1 MRIGVLG
8 TFQHSMFSS
17 GTVNTT
23 IAVAELFRELGH
35 TVELVH
41 ANTAASSWWTDCTE
55 MEKSWTVRSIESF
68 TKEDMYDVLFE
79 IGILQFPPEIRQ
91 KVAKKVIWIVRSNF
105 VMKEIEESVY
115 PKEATLK
122 RSFDG
127 LSETWILD
135 AIAKKDY
142 DLQVIELLTKAPVRI
157 VPYIWTPSI
166 AKLHLANIGN
176 PSWVQQSANALKEV
190 IQSPGTRIPWSA
202 HICETNSTNMSSC
215 IVPIVILKEAENRG
229 FRIEKWIAHNAEA
242 LKETKFFVENTLK
255 LCESSTMTGV
265 CVGRQRTVD
274 WITHPLSLVV
284 SHIRFTRIRPALL
297 DLAWTGVPL
306 IHNSLFLRDLG
317 FGLERTFYNGNRIG
331 EACDAFGRLEDDLKG
346 LKGCFSQ
353 ETLSEL
359 RKTLEEKVSPWSK
372 SIQESWSDAFLS
384 SSEGSPRPTMVK
396 EPQADKPAQKKET
409 IRIGF
414 CDMWENF
421 NPDYNFFTLL
431 LSEYLPTHTIVGEA
445 ASPDSNLVIFGPFG
459 FTWKS
464 LPEKQP
470 KVFFTG
476 ENTGRIE
483 YPGVDL
489 YLTFEEGPKNRMRFP
504 LWYLYID
511 WFKATYDILKNPKP
525 IDLLDCIRVKQE
537 KRDRFC
543 AFVVSNPSNP
553 LRNNAFEWLSEY
565 KPVDSAGNLFN
576 TLGPILQAGQ
586 GGGGGEREK
595 VAFLR
600 NYKYCITYE
609 NSSSKGYTTE
619 KYLHAKAAGCV
630 PIYWGDPDVSS
641 EFDISGCINAQNIT
655 SKGDLI
661 RAVEENDMNDVE
673 YMKKALVPALTEK
686 KVKEVR
692 QRMAEAARRMA
703 GLLGI
708 PESPMW
714 PKEIGLSYEAAMRED
729 APIKVKDAPILTTYV
744 NHRVISSLKHW
755 LTAIQTQTSAFPN
768 LQANVFLAKDVP
780 EGTREAFEKNYS
792 FVKFERF
799 PEGEPSWPSG
809 WIYKELCMRE
819 SFTDRM
825 VLFMDVDSFMCRWPL
840 AWIQKAEETDLCFL
854 ESEENTLQKNMV
866 CFRAGSSAAKAL
878 FSEAYACGSSSRAE
892 EILSYEKSYSRLPV
906 KDFISEKSLRETF
919 ITGKSLY
926 LHHGKFTVTIPFA
939 KSINEAYLVN
949 LKRRPDRLEKVWSSS
964 PELKER
970 VKVFEAVDGNS
981 LKLTPAIARF
991 LKPNDF
997 FWKKGVAGCAL
1008 SHLQIWYKLLIDT
1021 PDIKNYLILE
1031 DDVKFLP
1038 DWETRWNSA
1047 VDAGDIPESYDIL
1060 YLGGLLPPN
1069 REMFLK
1075 VGRERYNNSFSKIA
1089 LNQHF
1094 NQKEPNRFCH
1104 FCTYAYVLSKKGA
1117 KKLMELFEGMS
1128 GCWTSIDHV
1137 MCNPVDIFET
1147 YVFDPLL
1154 AGCYQDDDPT
1164 YATSQFNDFSRVD
1177 KFDSDIWNNN
1187 DRFSQEEIQCMSQN
1201 AVDIPQVIKD
1211 LSVKQNL
1218 QEQGQEQEQ
1227 KRIVS
1232 LQPYDMKTFYEAEWL
1247 SELLGDSFPN
1257 TFDCINPFDSPPTD
1271 SPIVVYGRGTF
1282 LADTIE
1288 MLKRWNEASANF
1300 HLVHVSDEFLADPID
1315 VYDLPACKSVVR
1327 MYVRDGV
1334 QEKKVRT
1341 IPLGYHWQPT
1351 KKDSA
1356 EPRTYDIS
1364 FVGTNWHSRKELLS
1378 PLFSETTTLCAYSK
1392 FLDNWL
1398 DQKSLS
1404 KESYLHTMK
1413 DSVFVPCPDGQNA
1426 ETYRFYE
1433 TLECGAIPLL
1443 VETEKNGAFI
1453 KQIKEHLPILVT
1465 KTWEDA
1471 KAFVEGLLK
1480 RKELL
1485 TKYRDSLMT
1494 AWAAWK
1500 QELSKELSSLYS
1512 NTSAKSQ

>member
-1 MRIGVLG
+1 
-8 TFQHSMFSS
+8 MFSS

-41 ANTAASSWWTDCTE
+41 ANSGSSSWWTDCNE
-55 MEKSWTVRSIESF
+55 MEKSWVVRSIESF
-68 TKEDMYDVLFE
+68 TQEDIYDVLFE
-79 IGILQFPPEIRQ
+79 IGILQFPPEIRE

-115 PKEATLK
+115 PKETTMK

-127 LSETWILD
+127 LSETWVLD
-135 AIAKKDY
+135 AIAKEDY
-142 DLQVIELLTKAPVRI
+142 DLQVLELLTRAPVRM
-157 VPYIWTPSI
+157 VPYIWTPTI

-176 PSWVQQSANALKEV
+176 PSWIQQSANALKEV
-190 IQSPGTRIPWSA
+190 IQSSGTRIPWSA

-229 FRIEKWIAHNAEA
+229 FRIEKWIAHNAEV
-242 LKETKFFVENTLK
+242 LKDTKFFVENTLK
-255 LCESSTMTGV
+255 LCESSKMTGV

-274 WITHPLSLVV
+274 WVTHPLSCVV

-297 DLAWTGVPL
+297 DLAWAGVPL

-331 EACDAFGRLEDDLKG
+331 EACDAFGRLEDDLKS

-353 ETLSEL
+353 ETLTAL
-359 RKTLEEKVSPWSK
+359 RNTLEEKVSPWSK
-372 SIQESWSDAFLS
+372 SIQERWSAALG
-384 SSEGSPRPTMVK
+384 SESKEEKVVK
-396 EPQADKPAQKKET
+396 AEATPKKET

-421 NPDYNFFTLL
+421 NPAYNFFTLL

-464 LPEKQP
+464 LPQKQP

-476 ENTGRIE
+476 ENTGRFE
-483 YPGVDL
+483 LPGVDL
-489 YLTFEEGPKNRMRFP
+489 YLTFEESKDKGNRLRFP

-525 IDLLDCIRVKQE
+525 IDLLDCIRVKPNILE
-537 KRDRFC
+537 KKDRFC
-543 AFVVSNPSNP
+543 AFVVSNPSNS

-565 KPVDSAGNLFN
+565 KQVDSAGMHLN
-576 TLGPILQAGQ
+576 TMGPILQAGQ

-600 NYKYCITYE
+600 TYKYCITYE

-641 EFDISGCINAQNIT
+641 EFDISGCIIAQNIAC
-655 SKGDLI
+655 KEDLI
-661 RAVEENDMNDVE
+661 RTIEENDMSDVE
-673 YMKKALVPALTEK
+673 YMKKARVPALTEK

-692 QRMAEAARRMA
+692 QTMAEAARRIA

-708 PESPMW
+708 PESPLW
-714 PKEIGLSYEAAMRED
+714 PKEIGLSYEAAMREE
-729 APIKVKDAPILTTYV
+729 APIKVKQAPILTTYV

-755 LTAIQTQTSAFPN
+755 LTAIETQISVFPELN
-768 LQANVFLAKDVP
+768 AIVFLEKDVP

-792 FVKFERF
+792 FVKFERV
-799 PEGEPSWPSG
+799 PEDSTWACG
-809 WIYKELCMRE
+809 WIYKTLCMRE
-819 SFTDRM
+819 SFAERM
-825 VLFMDVDSFMCRWPL
+825 VLFMDVETFMCRWPVS
-840 AWIQKAEETDLCFL
+840 WIQKAEETDLCFL
-854 ESEENTLQKNMV
+854 ESEKRLQKNMV
-866 CFRAGSSAAKAL
+866 CFRAGSSVAKTL
-878 FSEAYACGSSSRAE
+878 FSEAHSGE
-892 EILSYEKSYSRLPV
+892 EILNTLSYEKNCSILSANDY
-906 KDFISEKSLRETF
+906 ISEKSLRETF
-919 ITGKSLY
+919 ITGKSMY
-926 LHHGKFTVTIPFA
+926 MHRGRFTVTIPFA
-939 KSINEAYLVN
+939 KGINEAYLVN
-949 LKRRPDRLEKVWSSS
+949 LKRRPDRLEKVWASS
-964 PELKER
+964 PELKDR

-1008 SHLQIWYKLLIDT
+1008 SHLQIWYKLLMDT
-1021 PDIKNYLILE
+1021 PDIKNYMVLE

-1038 DWETRWNSA
+1038 DWETRWNAA
-1047 VDAGDIPESYDIL
+1047 VDAGEVPESYDIL

-1075 VGRERYNNSFSKIA
+1075 GGRERYNNSFSKIA

-1094 NQKEPNRFCH
+1094 HQKEPNRFCH
-1104 FCTYAYVLSKKGA
+1104 FCTYAYVLSKRGA
-1117 KKLMELFEGMS
+1117 KKLMELFEGMG

-1154 AGCYQDDDPT
+1154 AGCYQDDDPSYT
-1164 YATSQFNDFSRVD
+1164 TSKFNDFSRVD

-1201 AVDIPQVIKD
+1201 ALDIPQVIKD
-1211 LSVKQNL
+1211 LSTKEIQIKEQR
-1218 QEQGQEQEQ
+1218 QEQRQEQTKETSP
-1227 KRIVS
+1227 RIVS
-1232 LQPYDMKTFYEAEWL
+1232 LQPYDKKTFYEAEWF
-1247 SELLGDSFPN
+1247 SELLGFSK
-1257 TFDCINPFDSPPTD
+1257 TFDCINPFDAPPTD
-1271 SPIVVYGRGTF
+1271 SPIVIYGRGTF
-1282 LADTIE
+1282 LTDTIE
-1288 MLKRWNEASANF
+1288 MLKRWNEASADF
-1300 HLVHVSDEFLADPID
+1300 HLLHVSDEFLADPID
-1315 VYDLPACKSVVR
+1315 VYGLPACKSVVR
-1327 MYVRDGV
+1327 MYVRDIPPEV
-1334 QEKKVRT
+1334 QEKVQT
-1341 IPLGYHWQPT
+1341 IPLGYHWPST
-1351 KKDSA
+1351 AKECPDSRA
-1356 EPRTYDIS
+1356 YDIS

-1378 PLFSETTTLCAYSK
+1378 PLFSETTSLRVYSK
-1392 FLDNWL
+1392 FFDTWL
-1398 DQKSLS
+1398 DSNSLPR
-1404 KESYLHTMK
+1404 ESYLETLK
-1413 DSVFVPCPDGQNA
+1413 QSIFVPCPDGQNA

-1433 TLECGAIPLL
+1433 ALESGAIPLL
-1443 VETEKNGAFI
+1443 VETERNKAFI
-1453 KQIKEHLPILVT
+1453 KQIKEQLPILVT
-1465 KTWEDA
+1465 KTWVDA
-1471 KAFVEGLLK
+1471 KGFVEGLLK
-1480 RKELL
+1480 REDLL
-1485 TKYRDSLMT
+1485 KKYRDSLMA

-1500 QELSKELSSLYS
+1500 QELSKKVSSLYN
-1512 NTSAKSQ
+1512 NTSAKTQ